1 VSAESSKSSVRCGF
15 SPKARDL
22 LHRGGRQAAR
32 RYHRARAPGDGVLGR
47 GLERAGQ
54 QGGHLLVGERA
65 WDAPP
70 WGRSWSP
77 SSRPSAKRSRPLP
90 TTCFVVASSAA
101 GDRGVAQP
109 CRRPQ
114 DTATAARSPARGAS
128 ACAVLRRH
136 ARPSSSARSA
146 SPTSSVLGTRQGM
159 VASLP
164 DLPLCTEPRRR
175 AVGSMRRGTSFN
187 RKAPCPSPGL
197 WQAAEGSP
205 AGQGEGQKI
214 RIHATVILCGR
225 ITPSATPAAAV
236 PEAWRKLEAR
246 AAAPERV
253 SARRPSCRLRG
264 GRACTDPALPHNDRA
279 FRYQVRFEP
288 HAFMPGLD

>member
-1 VSAESSKSSVRCGF
+1 VGPVLEPFQPALG
-15 SPKARDL
+15 KALAPFADHVFRGGQL
-22 LHRGGRQAAR
+22 RGGR
-32 RYHRARAPGDGVLGR
+32 
-47 GLERAGQ
+47 
-54 QGGHLLVGERA
+54 
-65 WDAPP
+65 
-70 WGRSWSP
+70 
-77 SSRPSAKRSRPLP
+77 SRCCSALP
-90 TTCFVVASSAA
+90 
-101 GDRGVAQP
+101 
-109 CRRPQ
+109 
-114 DTATAARSPARGAS
+114 SPARRCDSSAVAGAWGKR
-128 ACAVLRRH
+128 LRRLAPPRPPFQLGPLRLAQ
-136 ARPSSSARSA
+136 ARRGGC
-146 SPTSSVLGTRQGM
+146 SVGHGR
-159 VASLP
+159 LP
-164 DLPLCTEPRRR
+164 DLQLCTEPRRR